1 MSMDEFIKTLSEE
14 QKQSLLKALSQGDS
28 EVESNTEEPNVG
40 EDFVVKTMNNV
51 PNHKRTPVK
60 AGTNTWSDTG
70 EHKDIVTPSTSI
82 TPRNRK
88 SPSKKTVTCNACGR
102 KEKIQ
107 ASLVYGEYYR
117 CSRCVGK

>member
-1 MSMDEFIKTLSEE
+1 MDDFIQTLSEE
-14 QKQSLLKALSQGDS
+14 QKQSLLKALSGGDS
-28 EVESNTEEPNVG
+28 VEEQASDEPNVG
-40 EDFVVKTMNNV
+40 EDFVVKTANTV
-51 PNHKRTPVK
+51 PNLKRIPVK

-70 EHKDIVTPSTSI
+70 EHKDVVTPDTSR

-88 SPSKKTVTCNACGR
+88 TPNKKTVICNACGR